1 MREAEGE
8 GDNDDDDIDSK
19 KRRQA
24 VMANKAINFQRSLM
38 ASPFLVNNEERL
50 LPFGE
55 TEAQCPAKRS
65 RKPRI
70 ISFHLK
76 TSKDDE

>member
-38 ASPFLVNNEERL
+38 ASPFLVNRH
-50 LPFGE
+50 FW
-55 TEAQCPAKRS
+55 
-65 RKPRI
+65 
-70 ISFHLK
+70 
-76 TSKDDE
+76 